1 MNKNKKFVNTTRRGF
16 VSGIGL
22 VAAGL
27 ALRPLGLF
35 AQDEAI
41 AFSLYSPENYLSKKL
56 LFNNF
61 FIFKKNF

>member
-41 AFSLYSPENYLSKKL
+41 AFSLYSP
-56 LFNNF
+56 
-61 FIFKKNF
+61 